1 MSRKSFFASLL
12 KRAAAKLDP
21 GAAIAAPTAI
31 APAIVLPDAG
41 REAIRLRYSGYQ
53 TAPFDYATVRD
64 FCDSFDHL
72 SPLLLFNG
80 DLKDV
85 QRPWTVKA
93 VLATTPPGSR
103 LIEIGGGEPRAATA
117 LAELG
122 YHVTVVDPYDGAG
135 NGPTEYERY
144 VKQYP
149 GVQIIKDRFG
159 VDLPLEPASCG
170 AIFSISVLEHLPAS
184 EVANVFAGIRKF
196 LRPGG
201 HSIHCIDSVIGGND
215 TEYHYHQLKLIL
227 HEQSKLIRPEQTP
240 DEMLPDEMLP
250 DEMLPDETLYDRLL
264 AQLGGD
270 LETFYLSAEGHNLWR
285 GGTSYDDFPFRK
297 VVSIQTCVHSS

>member
-1 MSRKSFFASLL
+1 MSRKSSFARLL
-12 KRAAAKLDP
+12 KRVAAKLDH
-21 GAAIAAPTAI
+21 GAAEAAPTAI
-31 APAIVLPDAG
+31 APAIVLPDTS
-41 REAIRLRYSGYQ
+41 REAIRLRYSRYQ
-53 TAPFDYATVRD
+53 TAPFNYATVRD

-149 GVQIIKDRFG
+149 GVQLIKDRFG
-159 VDLPLEPASCG
+159 VDLPLEPASCA

-196 LRPGG
+196 LRPAG

-227 HEQSKLIRPEQTP
+227 REQSKLITPEQT
-240 DEMLPDEMLP
+240 
-250 DEMLPDETLYDRLL
+250 PDETLYDRLL

-297 VVSIQTCVHSS
+297 VVSIQTCAHSS